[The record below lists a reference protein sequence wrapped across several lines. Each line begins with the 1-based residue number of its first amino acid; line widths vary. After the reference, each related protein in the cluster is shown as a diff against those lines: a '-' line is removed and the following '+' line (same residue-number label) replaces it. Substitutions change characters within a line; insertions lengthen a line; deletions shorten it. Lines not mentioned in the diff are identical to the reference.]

1 MSSYWIAPQTDDE
14 IAGIIAELDYNED
27 GTVNVVE
34 FVTEGEA
41 ASVGELRAMM
51 KTMIRATA
59 TAAWETQLTNWYH
72 NPTHNPHGSPT
83 STHHPIDMHKDE
95 HQHLQHV

>member
-1 MSSYWIAPQTDDE
+1 MKSLTIPGFNTTSWIFSYWIAPQTDDE

-41 ASVGELRAMM
+41 ASVGEAQDLDDYQDVSDLSA
-51 KTMIRATA
+51 
-59 TAAWETQLTNWYH
+59 
-72 NPTHNPHGSPT
+72 PS
-83 STHHPIDMHKDE
+83 
-95 HQHLQHV
+95 